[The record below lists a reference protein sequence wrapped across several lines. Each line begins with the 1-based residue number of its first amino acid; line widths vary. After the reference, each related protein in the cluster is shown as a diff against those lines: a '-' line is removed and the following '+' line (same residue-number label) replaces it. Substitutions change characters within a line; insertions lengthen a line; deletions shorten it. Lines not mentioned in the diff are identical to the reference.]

1 MTVATAP
8 QETRAAMSP
17 APMPR
22 HAWLHVARHAI
33 ARKRFAP
40 AAWAVPLGLMSVMEV
55 AIFPS
60 IQGSTQLDELIK
72 AYPDALKQAFGISD
86 LSFRTIQGYLA
97 AELFSLIV
105 PFATSYFVIHAL
117 TAGICGAEQRG
128 SLDVLLSAP
137 VRRRHVLA
145 GWFAGTAVTLLCIAL
160 LLGAITQLAAVVVG
174 VDLPVGDTLAGVL
187 NLWPLGVFFGGVT
200 LLLAGVWRRTGAVT
214 GGAAGVL
221 VAMYLV
227 EVLGKLSDAMA
238 KVDGLSAFH
247 YYGSAIE
254 DGLRPGAFAG
264 LILAGLVLAAA
275 GTLLFEHR
283 DVGA

>member
-8 QETRAAMSP
+8 HETRAATSP
-17 APMPR
+17 TPLP
-22 HAWLHVARHAI
+22 HHGWLHVARYAI

-40 AAWAVPLGLMSVMEV
+40 VAWALPLGLMAVMEV

-60 IQGSTQLDELIK
+60 IQGSSQLDELIK

-86 LSFRTIQGYLA
+86 LSFTTIQGYLA

-117 TAGICGAEQRG
+117 ATGICSAEQRG

-145 GWFAGTAVTLLCIAL
+145 GWFAGTSVTLLGIAL
-160 LLGAITQLAAVVVG
+160 LLGAITQLGAVVVG

-200 LLLAGVWRRTGAVT
+200 VLLAGVWRRTGAVT
-214 GGAAGVL
+214 GAAAGVL

-227 EVLGKLSDAMA
+227 EVLGKLSDAMS

-264 LILAGLVLAAA
+264 LTVAGLVLAVA
-275 GTLLFEHR
+275 GALLFEHR